1 MMNISNS
8 TGHKAGT
15 RSAFRWILVAAA
27 VVQNIRQ
34 FLMETVVLSSL
45 GGFLGMLLGLLI
57 PLLIT
62 HFAGMLTVV
71 TPMSLLLSLGI
82 SMGVGIVFG
91 LYPAARAARL
101 DPIVALQHE

>member
-1 MMNISNS
+1 MTNISNS
-8 TGHKAGT
+8 TANKAGT
-15 RSAFRWILVAAA
+15 RSAFRWILVVAA

-34 FLMETVVLSSL
+34 FLLETVVLSSL
-45 GGFLGMLLGLLI
+45 GGFLGTLLGLLI

-91 LYPAARAARL
+91 LYPAAWAARL
-101 DPIVALQHE
+101 DPIVALRHE